1 MEDLQIKAGLVIP
14 GDRLELSV
22 ARSGGPGG
30 QHVNKTNSKVVLRL
44 DLDACEAF
52 SEAQRE
58 RLRERI
64 PPRFLAQEG
73 RILILTSS
81 EERDQGRN
89 RDACRAR
96 LAAVIRAA
104 LARPKTR
111 RKTKP
116 SRGSQE
122 RRLKA
127 KQERGQRKAQRG
139 ERFD

>member
-1 MEDLQIKAGLVIP
+1 MEDLPIKAGLVIP

-44 DLDACEAF
+44 DLEASQVF
-52 SEAQRE
+52 SEAQLA

-64 PPRFLAQEG
+64 PPRYLAQEG
-73 RILILTSS
+73 RVLILTSS

-96 LAAVIRAA
+96 LASVIKAA

-116 SRGSQE
+116 SRGAQE
-122 RRLKA
+122 RRLKT
-127 KQERGQRKAQRG
+127 KQERGERKAQRR